1 MDYRLKVFAV
11 AASTLNFSK
20 ASEILGISQPAI
32 TKHVQGMEK
41 EYGVKLFSRRGAK
54 LSLTYQGEIF
64 LKRSRE
70 ILEQYKELEYDSKML
85 ANVCSGKIR
94 VGVPSQLMNT
104 VMPSLFADFCRLSP
118 DVVLSP
124 VESESSIIHN
134 EIRLKH
140 LDVGF
145 SSDSKHSHRPF
156 FKDRLIIAGI
166 EANGRRQ
173 DYRLSEL
180 RFVSY
185 KGDAFTE
192 SIIDEA
198 LASCNM
204 SREQLNRI
212 ISFDTPSAAFNFM
225 LQYGA
230 DSKEDP
236 LPVCSFLW
244 AGMIAAH
251 NAGESLQ
258 AIKCSDFQFNS
269 SAVSVEYGV
278 EDPGVR
284 GLGEYSE
291 MWGSRLQRKIDEI
304 LRGCNFK
311 ES

>member
-32 TKHVQGMEK
+32 TKHVQGIEK

-94 VGVPSQLMNT
+94 VGVPSQLMDT
-104 VMPSLFADFCRLSP
+104 VMPYLFADFCRLSP
-118 DVVLSP
+118 DVELSP

-134 EIRLKH
+134 EVRLKH

-145 SSDSKHSHRPF
+145 ASGSKHLAMPF

-166 EANGRRQ
+166 EANGSRR
-173 DYRLSEL
+173 DYKLTEL

-192 SIIDEA
+192 NIIDEA

-212 ISFDTPSAAFNFM
+212 ISFDTPSAAFDFM

-230 DSKEDP
+230 ASQEDS
-236 LPVCSFLW
+236 LPICSFLW

-251 NAGESLQ
+251 NAGECFR
-258 AIKCSDFQFNS
+258 AIKCSDFQFDS
-269 SAVSVEYGV
+269 PALSVDYCV

-284 GLGEYSE
+284 GLGGYSG

-304 LRGCNFK
+304 IKG
-311 ES
+311 